1 VTDTNNPIDIAREAL
16 KQLTLRKLSPTPAN
30 YQACYNEVAKL
41 PNVAGFPEAQLRQIA
56 TALRVNYPALTQHL
70 ERFETAIGNRS
81 WLAVQEA
88 LLVLSQRGQRHFCG
102 EGSTR

>member
-41 PNVAGFPEAQLRQIA
+41 PNVAGFPEAQLRQI
-56 TALRVNYPALTQHL
+56 L
-70 ERFETAIGNRS
+70 
-81 WLAVQEA
+81 
-88 LLVLSQRGQRHFCG
+88 QRRCG
-102 EGSTR
+102 SSTRR